1 MAVTTQYS
9 TEYTAINT
17 TKTVPFPEQAGAKLR
32 VAYFA
37 HTQSGAGDAT
47 SKVYAVKLPAGRVTI
62 HGKLSNLYV
71 NWTTASA
78 TMDVGW
84 AAYKAMS
91 DGSDVSASYN
101 GIDDGIDVDT
111 VGARTIGSALTATG
125 YTKTFESKYGV
136 DIVLTSQDAVLA
148 ASSAV
153 AGCIVYSI
161 D

>member
-1 MAVTTQYS
+1 MAVTTSYS

-32 VAYFA
+32 VAYFK

-47 SKVYAVKLPAGRVTI
+47 SKVYAVKLPAGRVTV
-62 HGKLSNLYV
+62 HGKLCNLYV
-71 NWTTASA
+71 NWTQASA

-91 DGSDVSASYN
+91 DGSDVAASYA
-101 GIDDGIDVDT
+101 GMDDGLDVDAAG
-111 VGARTIGSALTATG
+111 VKNICSALTSTG
-125 YTKTFESKYGV
+125 YTKVFESKFGV
-136 DIVLTSQDAVLA
+136 DLVLTSQDVALA
-148 ASSAV
+148 DASSV
-153 AGCIVYSI
+153 SGCIVYSI